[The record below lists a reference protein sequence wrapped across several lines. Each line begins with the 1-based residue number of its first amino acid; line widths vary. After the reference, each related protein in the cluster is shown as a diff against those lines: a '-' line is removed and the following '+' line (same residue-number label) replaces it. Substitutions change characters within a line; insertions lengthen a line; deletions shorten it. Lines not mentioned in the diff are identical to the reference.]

1 MKKILL
7 SFIILFSSSIIGQ
20 NNSELK
26 TQEDNFNKAEQ
37 ALKESNGLEALQYYH
52 QVCFPN
58 LKTTLEFKA
67 KEKIDSLLPIYNKIE
82 SEKWNGIWKL
92 EQLKTNLFD
101 FEKIIISE
109 NAISF
114 YIKET
119 DSIPERTE
127 KIKYTQYE
135 PEDFMVNIHSVEF
148 ENNEI
153 WEFSVE
159 NTENESR
166 LFPNLKTESDGTTYI
181 LLDERAMIRNE
192 TERKKALAEEIRT
205 YYIRVK

>member
-7 SFIILFSSSIIGQ
+7 SLTILFSSSIIGQ
-20 NNSELK
+20 NDSELK
-26 TQEDNFNKAEQ
+26 TQEDNFNKAEH

-58 LKTTLEFKA
+58 LKTKLEFKA
-67 KEKIDSLLPIYNKIE
+67 KEKIDSLLPIYNKKE
-82 SEKWNGIWKL
+82 SDKWNGIWKL

-101 FEKIIISE
+101 FGKIIISK
-109 NAISF
+109 NTISF
-114 YIKET
+114 YNKAT

-127 KIKYTQYE
+127 KITYAQYK

-159 NTENESR
+159 NIENESR

-181 LLDERAMIRNE
+181 LLDERGIIRNE
-192 TERKKALAEEIRT
+192 TEMKKAKAKEIRT
-205 YYIRVK
+205 YYIREK

>member
-1 MKKILL
+1 M
-7 SFIILFSSSIIGQ
+7 
-20 NNSELK
+20 
-26 TQEDNFNKAEQ
+26 
-37 ALKESNGLEALQYYH
+37 QYYH

-67 KEKIDSLLPIYNKIE
+67 KEKIDLLLPIYNKKE

-101 FEKIIISE
+101 FGKIIISE

-114 YIKET
+114 YNKAT
-119 DSIPERTE
+119 DSTPERTE

-181 LLDERAMIRNE
+181 LLDERAIIRNE
-192 TERKKALAEEIRT
+192 TEREKALAEEIRT
-205 YYIRVK
+205 YYIREK